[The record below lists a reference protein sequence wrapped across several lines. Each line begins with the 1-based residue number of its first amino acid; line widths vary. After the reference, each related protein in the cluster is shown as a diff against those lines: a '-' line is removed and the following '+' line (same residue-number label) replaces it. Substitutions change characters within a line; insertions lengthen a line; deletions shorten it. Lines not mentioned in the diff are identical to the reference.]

1 MVMRCWLSSLKMKV
15 YLAVAVLLLALA
27 AQTEAQ
33 DPEPESKGQFEQ
45 FGDRITEFSSDLA
58 KKASET
64 FQGIQDSTF
73 VTETRDWFAA
83 RIQQLKEPCGPLM
96 AQTPSPP
103 EEDSMG
109 ILGSLAQKA
118 REAKDKVQ
126 ATGTAVLGFAEMYY
140 DEHIRPMTDFS
151 WDWPLVKS
159 KNMWWNIQKTFDE
172 YRKPSNS
179 SD

>member
-1 MVMRCWLSSLKMKV
+1 MKV

-33 DPEPESKGQFEQ
+33 DPEPESKGQIEQ
-45 FGDRITEFSSDLA
+45 FGDRITEFGSDLA

-73 VTETRDWFAA
+73 VTET
-83 RIQQLKEPCGPLM
+83 
-96 AQTPSPP
+96 SPP
-103 EEDSMG
+103 EDNSTG

-126 ATGTAVLGFAEMYY
+126 ATGAAVLDFAGMYY
-140 DEHIRPMTDFS
+140 DDHIRPMTDFS

-159 KNMWWNIQKTFDE
+159 KNMWRNIQQTFDE